1 MSVVL
6 TKKNSVSTVSLKTK
20 ASSTDKKN
28 AIIKSAFKIECEK
41 GFTIEESHKR
51 IHDKIDGLW
60 KK

>member
-1 MSVVL
+1 MSVVI
-6 TKKNSVSTVSLKTK
+6 TKKDSLSTATLKAK

-28 AIIKSAFKIECEK
+28 AIKKSVFELECEK
-41 GFTIEESHKR
+41 GFTIEESRKR